1 MKNTI
6 SLFLTG
12 MSYIAGSFSNVSAPH
27 TSCSY
32 KSFSKDSNSLN
43 KDWINVGKDIQNVIG
58 NYENL
63 LECPNKFKSK

>member
-1 MKNTI
+1 MKNI
-6 SLFLTG
+6 VSLFLNG
-12 MSYIAGSFSNVSAPH
+12 VSYIANSFYNISVSH
-27 TSCSY
+27 TSYSY

-43 KDWINVGKDIQNVIG
+43 KDWINVGNDIQKVIG